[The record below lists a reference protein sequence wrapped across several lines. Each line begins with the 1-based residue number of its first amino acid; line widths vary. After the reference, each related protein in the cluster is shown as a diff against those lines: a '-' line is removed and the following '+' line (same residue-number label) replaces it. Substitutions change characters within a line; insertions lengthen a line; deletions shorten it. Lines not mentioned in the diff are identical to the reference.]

1 MSPKYAY
8 GEAGSPPKIPPN
20 ATLIFEIELI
30 SWSSEKDITKNRDG
44 TIMKRVLKEGEGWE
58 RPKVKKNLS
67 LSWRFFAF
75 LLFVLLNNYCWRRFF
90 VLGKTSYAFVFF
102 CSAHFA

>member
-44 TIMKRVLKEGEGWE
+44 TIMKRVLREGEGWE
-58 RPKVKKNLS
+58 RPKVKKKPFFELAI
-67 LSWRFFAF
+67 LRFLVVRSFEQ
-75 LLFVLLNNYCWRRFF
+75 LLL
-90 VLGKTSYAFVFF
+90 A
-102 CSAHFA
+102 